1 MSQAPVQLSAMAAE
15 PWQPSANRWLIA
27 LAVMSATF
35 MEVLDTTVVA
45 VALPH
50 IAGSLSATPEE
61 ATWSMTSYLVANA
74 IMLPATGW
82 LSRMFGRTRLQQG
95 CIAIFTLASLACGA
109 AHSLTF
115 LIIARVIQGFDGGA
129 LQPIAQATLLESFPP
144 AKRGVAMA
152 IYGLGVVVA
161 PIIGPTLGGWI
172 TDSYSWRWVF
182 YINLPVG
189 IIAITL
195 IQAFV
200 EDPPYIRNARATRID
215 YIGLGLLALW
225 VASLHIMLDRGQIE
239 DWFSSP
245 ATCTLLVLALL
256 GLAAFVIWELRAPE
270 PIVNLRV
277 LRNRNFAT
285 GTTLVTMV
293 GMVMYGTVTLLP
305 LFLQTLLG
313 YPALQSGLAVS
324 PRGIGAFA
332 SVFLVGRLIGVVD
345 ERRLLPCGFLVLGY
359 SAFALGNLNLQIGP
373 ANVIWANVINGLA
386 TGFIFVPLTTSA
398 MGMLR
403 NEEMGNATGLY
414 NLMRNI
420 GGAAGIAIMTTFLA
434 RGAQVHQ
441 TILVSHMTP
450 YDSAYTQQLHTLQT
464 TLAPVSGT
472 YAAGQQ
478 AQAIMGEQLSRQASL
493 WAYVDD
499 FRILAILALACIPF
513 TLLLRRLPHR
523 KRGVQ
528 AAVADIAA
536 SG

>member
-1 MSQAPVQLSAMAAE
+1 MSQASSPLPALAAE
-15 PWQPSANRWLIA
+15 PWQPRANRWLIA
-27 LAVMSATF
+27 AAVMSATF
-35 MEVLDTTVVA
+35 MEVLDSTVVA
-45 VALPH
+45 VSLPH
-50 IAGSLSATPEE
+50 IAGTLSATPEE
-61 ATWSMTSYLVANA
+61 ATWALTSYLVANA

-82 LSRMFGRTRLQQG
+82 LSRMFGRVRLQQC
-95 CIAIFTLASLACGA
+95 CIVIFTLASMACGA
-109 AHSLTF
+109 AHSLSF
-115 LIIARVIQGFDGGA
+115 LIVARVVQGLGGGA

-152 IYGLGVVVA
+152 IYGLGVIVA
-161 PIIGPTLGGWI
+161 PIVGPTLGGWI

-189 IIAITL
+189 IFAIMM

-215 YIGLGLLALW
+215 YLGLGLLA
-225 VASLHIMLDRGQIE
+225 VGVGCLHIMLDRGQIE
-239 DWFSSP
+239 DWLSSP
-245 ATCTLLVLALL
+245 MIRALLVLALL

-277 LRNRNFAT
+277 LRNRNFAI
-285 GTTLVTMV
+285 GMTLVTAV
-293 GMVMYGTVTLLP
+293 GIILYGTVTLLP

-324 PRGIGAFA
+324 PRGLGAFV
-332 SVFLVGRLIGVVD
+332 SVFLVGRLLGVVE

-373 ANVIWANVINGLA
+373 TNVVWATLINGMA

-403 NEEMGNATGLY
+403 NEEIGNATGLY

-420 GGAAGIAIMTTFLA
+420 GGAAGIAMMTTFLA

-441 TILVSHMTP
+441 TFLVSHMTP
-450 YDSAYTQQLHTLQT
+450 YDSAYTQQLHTVQT
-464 TLAPVSGT
+464 ALAPVSGS

-478 AQAIMGEQLSRQASL
+478 AQAIMGEQLSRQANL

-499 FRILAILALACIPF
+499 FRILAILALVCAPF

-523 KRGVQ
+523 ERGVQ
-528 AAVADIAA
+528 VAVVD
-536 SG
+536 

>member
-1 MSQAPVQLSAMAAE
+1 
-15 PWQPSANRWLIA
+15 
-27 LAVMSATF
+27 MSATF
-35 MEVLDTTVVA
+35 MVVLDSTVVA

-50 IAGSLSATPEE
+50 IAGSLSATTDE
-61 ATWSMTSYLVANA
+61 ATWTLTSYLVANA
-74 IMLPATGW
+74 IVLPATGW
-82 LSRMFGRTRLQQG
+82 LSRMFGRKRLLLG
-95 CIAIFTLASLACGA
+95 CIVLFTLASMACGA

-115 LIIARVIQGFDGGA
+115 LIVARVIQGFGGGA
-129 LQPIAQATLLESFPP
+129 MQPIAQAVLLESFPP

-189 IIAITL
+189 IIAIML
-195 IQAFV
+195 VQMFI
-200 EDPPYIRNARATRID
+200 EDPPYIRNARASRID
-215 YIGLGLLALW
+215 YVGLGLLAIW
-225 VASLHIMLDRGQIE
+225 VASLHIMLDRGQLE

-245 ATCTLLVLALL
+245 LICTLLALALV
-256 GLAAFVIWELRAPE
+256 GLVAFVIWELRAPE

-277 LRNRNFAT
+277 LRDRNFAT
-285 GTTLVTMV
+285 GTALIAVV
-293 GMVMYGTVTLLP
+293 GAVMYGTVTLLP

-324 PRGIGAFA
+324 PRGFGSFVAMF
-332 SVFLVGRLIGVVD
+332 VVGRLIGVVD
-345 ERRLLPCGFLVLGY
+345 ERLLLPCGFLALGY
-359 SAFALGNLNLQIGP
+359 SAYALGNLNFQIAP
-373 ANVIWANVINGLA
+373 VNVIWPNVINGLA

-403 NEEMGNATGLY
+403 NEEIGNATGLY

-420 GGAAGIAIMTTFLA
+420 GAAAGIAMMTTFLA

-441 TILVSHMTP
+441 TVLVSHMTP
-450 YDSAYTQQLHTLQT
+450 YDSAYTQQLHTIQT
-464 TLAPVSGT
+464 ALAPVSGT

-478 AQAIMGEQLSRQASL
+478 AQAIMGAQLSRQASL

-499 FRILAILALACIPF
+499 FRILAILSLACVPF
-513 TLLLRRLPHR
+513 ALLLRRLRHQES
-523 KRGVQ
+523 GAEV
-528 AAVADIAA
+528 AVAD
-536 SG
+536 